1 MPEIIEKKDWSSH
14 PFLSKLTMR
23 SDYDGDAAY
32 TIENPSDQDF
42 EEAKKV
48 VLERSVNDGPWEAA
62 PFADSAPFIN
72 EMAPAW
78 YFSFMYHP
86 GFEFVPDLKGKQ
98 IHKWRAI
105 INQ

>member
-1 MPEIIEKKDWSSH
+1 
-14 PFLSKLTMR
+14 
-23 SDYDGDAAY
+23 
-32 TIENPSDQDF
+32 
-42 EEAKKV
+42 
-48 VLERSVNDGPWEAA
+48 VNDGPWEVA

-86 GFEFVPDLKGKQ
+86 NFELVPDLKGKQ
-98 IHKWRAI
+98 IHKWRAV